1 MGKRKQI
8 VNVMF
13 TLLLL
18 GVFALSAIFVAV
30 LGAQVYR
37 SSAEKMQA
45 NFDTRTSLVYISEK
59 IRQSTGTNFEVRDI
73 GGQSAL
79 VVTEEYDDGHAYET
93 WIYVYNGKLHEA
105 TISAGD
111 EIQPD
116 VGQAIMDMESMDFDV
131 DGSLVRITSVNDAGD
146 EESITLSRRN

>member
-1 MGKRKQI
+1 
-8 VNVMF
+8 MF

-18 GVFALSAIFVAV
+18 GVFALTAIFVAV

-59 IRQSTGTNFEVRDI
+59 VRQSTGTNFEVRDM

-79 VVTEEYDDGHAYET
+79 VITEDYDNGQTYET
-93 WIYVYNGKLHEA
+93 WIYAYDGKLRET
-105 TISAGD
+105 TINAGS
-111 EIQPD
+111 EMEPGT
-116 VGQAIMDMESMDFDV
+116 GQTIMDMKSMDFDV
-131 DGSLVRITSVNDAGD
+131 DGSLVKITSVNDAGD
-146 EESITLSRRN
+146 EESLTLSRRS